1 MGKSVKVYTKG
12 LEQFRDRLQQLSEE
26 QVQIF
31 ITSCAKE
38 LAARL
43 LAKVIKRTPVGD
55 YSGDEYITKSGYKR
69 HRNYKTVSFQTKG
82 GKTVSFKADVSG
94 KKGGTLR
101 RGWTAKTEAEAESGT
116 GKGKDAVEYANSL
129 PIRKVGSDYI
139 IEIINPVHY
148 ASYVEFGHRTANH
161 KGWVEGKFMLTI
173 SEQELEADAPRVI
186 ENKLI
191 KYLGECFK

>member
-1 MGKSVKVYTKG
+1 MGRYAKVNIKG
-12 LEQFRDRLQQLSEE
+12 LEQFRDKIKQLGDE

-31 ITSCAKE
+31 IESCSKE

-43 LAKVIKRTPVGD
+43 LAKVIKRTLPGK
-55 YSGDEYITKSGYKR
+55 YP
-69 HRNYKTVSFQTKG
+69 KG
-82 GKTVSFKADVSG
+82 SG
-94 KKGGTLR
+94 KVGGTLR
-101 RGWTAKTEAEAESGT
+101 RGWTSKTEAEAESGS
-116 GKGKDAVEYANSL
+116 GKGSDAIIYANSL
-129 PIRKVGSDYI
+129 AIKKVGSDYV
-139 IEIINPVHY
+139 IEVINPVHY

-191 KYLGECFK
+191 KYLGEVFK

>member
-1 MGKSVKVYTKG
+1 MGRNVKIDIKG
-12 LEQFRDRLQQLSEE
+12 LEQFRDKMQQLSDE
-26 QVQIF
+26 QVQTF
-31 ITSCAKE
+31 IASCAKE

-43 LAKVIKRTPVGD
+43 LAKVIKRTPVGKYGKSIMRD
-55 YSGDEYITKSGYKR
+55 ESGEAIRLKSGK
-69 HRNYKTVSFQTKG
+69 NKG
-82 GKTVSFKADVSG
+82 KVKKQVV

-101 RGWTAKTEAEAESGT
+101 RGWTSKTEAEAENGS
-116 GKGKDAVEYANSL
+116 GKGADGFIYANSL
-129 PIRKVGSDYI
+129 AIKKIGSDYV
-139 IEIINPVHY
+139 IEVINPVHY

-191 KYLGECFK
+191 KYLGEVFK

>member
-1 MGKSVKVYTKG
+1 MSRNVRVDIKG
-12 LEQFRDRLQQLSEE
+12 LEQFRDRLEQFSDE

-43 LAKVIKRTPVGD
+43 LAKVIKRTPVG
-55 YSGDEYITKSGYKR
+55 EYGKSIMRDDAGEAIRLKSGK
-69 HRNYKTVSFQTKG
+69 NKG
-82 GKTVSFKADVSG
+82 KVKKQVV

-116 GKGKDAVEYANSL
+116 GRGADAIEYANSL
-129 PIRKVGSDYI
+129 VIRKVDNAYT
-139 IEIINPVHY
+139 IEVINPVHY

-186 ENKLI
+186 ENKLN

>member
-1 MGKSVKVYTKG
+1 MMGRNVKIDIKG

-43 LAKVIKRTPVGD
+43 LAKVIKRTPVGE
-55 YSGDEYITKSGYKR
+55 YGKSIMRDETGEAVRYKSGKNKGKVKR
-69 HRNYKTVSFQTKG
+69 QV
-82 GKTVSFKADVSG
+82 V